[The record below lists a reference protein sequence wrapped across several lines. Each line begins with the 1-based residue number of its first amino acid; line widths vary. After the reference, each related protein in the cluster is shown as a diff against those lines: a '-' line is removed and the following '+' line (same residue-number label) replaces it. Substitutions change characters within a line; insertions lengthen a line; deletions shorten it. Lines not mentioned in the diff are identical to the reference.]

1 MDMYD
6 WLCSASGAL
15 NEQIAQEVF
24 EILPDGGPVVV
35 ILDGEGNFWASDS
48 ERFCCLNIGEGF
60 LRDLQARIDD
70 GAEPVV
76 TQIDDCGVAAAQLG
90 TERTHCGYVMVILP
104 QHGPES
110 MLANMDMVEVVLNQM
125 GLIARLIEKNNV
137 QHELQLKQFGV
148 YSQGEAV
155 SN

>member
-6 WLCSASGAL
+6 WLCSSRGAL
-15 NEQIAQEVF
+15 NEQVAEEVF
-24 EILPDGGPVVV
+24 GILPDGGPLLV

-48 ERFCCLNIGEGF
+48 ERFCCLNMGEGF
-60 LRDLQARIDD
+60 VQDLQSRIND
-70 GAEPVV
+70 GGEPVV
-76 TQIDDCGVAAAQLG
+76 TQIDDCSVAAAQLS

-104 QHGPES
+104 EQGPEC
-110 MLANMDMVEVVLNQM
+110 MLANIGLVEVLLNQM
-125 GLIARLIEKNNV
+125 SLIARLIERNNV
-137 QHELQLKQFGV
+137 QHELQIKQFSV